1 MLNEIK
7 QSNTVAVLGGPYAAR
22 ELLKNHEPRDIDVW
36 WLNTMWKLK
45 DWDDFEP
52 YITMYWDMH
61 PFYRMERRRQYDH
74 IDWLTD
80 PSFDAEN
87 ELGYADKRNL
97 YDYPIMMRRKY
108 ARVPGSIGY
117 PIRKVV
123 EQLPH
128 SNIKNLFGC
137 THSWMMGLALYL
149 GYDRIEC
156 YGVNLINPIE
166 SYLEKPSW
174 AIWYG
179 AALYNGVDVDLTHSQ
194 YVLPTVLYGVG
205 DRLAQLHEQYIPEI
219 VTAYCVGVERYD
231 DMQAL
236 TINEKD
242 WSQINTIQHR
252 RVEEQ
257 EEEPLQVYV
266 DSALEGPMEF
276 KIE

>member
-1 MLNEIK
+1 MEIDEIR
-7 QSNTVAVLGGPYAAR
+7 QSNTVAILGGPHAAR
-22 ELLKNHEPRDIDVW
+22 KLLEEHDAGDIDVW

-61 PFYRMERRRQYDH
+61 PFYRMERRQQWDH
-74 IDWLTD
+74 IEWLMGMD
-80 PSFDAEN
+80 KMSAIESFN
-87 ELGYADKRNL
+87 PRSHS
-97 YDYPIMMRRKY
+97 YPIMMRRKY

-123 EQLPH
+123 EQLPNA
-128 SNIKNLFGC
+128 NIKNLFGC

-156 YGVNLINPIE
+156 YGVNLVNPIE

-179 AALYNGVDVDLTHSQ
+179 AALYNGVEVDLTHSP
-194 YVLPTVLYGVG
+194 YVLPTILYGVG
-205 DRLAQLHEQYIPEI
+205 DRLAQLWEQNIPEI

-231 DMQAL
+231 DMHAL
-236 TINEKD
+236 TITEKD
-242 WSQINTIQHR
+242 WSQINTIQHK

-257 EEEPLQVYV
+257 EEKPLQWYADNAVWT
-266 DSALEGPMEF
+266 E
-276 KIE
+276 